1 MAEVNSTCKCKTC
14 GIEFKAEQRAGR
26 PAVNCPACKRQKAH
40 SNLSAGVRNC
50 VTCGKEFSAKANQKH
65 CSDVCRNGT
74 KMTREQ
80 YRESVKAKPDSRCE
94 FCGSEYKSYLGG
106 KSIAMGHKSRFCSRE
121 CMAKHREENAK
132 PKFSNVFLLVCQV
145 CQRSFYSNNCLR
157 RHCSDACRIATNR
170 KSARESNLRL
180 SGVDK
185 SARKCKCC
193 GSVFKPAYGVK
204 KRDFCSSS
212 CAKRFFSRLR
222 CKTHRRRARS
232 YGVKY
237 EHVNPISV
245 FDRDGWRC
253 KLCGVKTPKELRGT
267 IDQRAPELDHIV
279 PLSKGGAHSYENT
292 QCLCRKC
299 NGAKGNKPLGQLL
312 LIG

>member
-1 MAEVNSTCKCKTC
+1 
-14 GIEFKAEQRAGR
+14 
-26 PAVNCPACKRQKAH
+26 
-40 SNLSAGVRNC
+40 
-50 VTCGKEFSAKANQKH
+50 
-65 CSDVCRNGT
+65 
-74 KMTREQ
+74 
-80 YRESVKAKPDSRCE
+80 
-94 FCGSEYKSYLGG
+94 
-106 KSIAMGHKSRFCSRE
+106 
-121 CMAKHREENAK
+121 
-132 PKFSNVFLLVCQV
+132 VFLLVCQV